1 MVTLCPPLQQCCFPS
16 PWMAQ
21 ILRAPIVVAMAR
33 PPCHATHVAHHLS
46 TPVTWPSHTMRR
58 SCLSHRNRNG
68 VTAACRTN
76 PQSIAPAARSPR
88 SYHHIACM
96 LRLHVDPTACG
107 VLGKRRFL
115 HLASAARCKHPSP
128 RAVPDCRPRG
138 VPPQAPACAPPC
150 LGVRGPS
157 PQTSISFP
165 FRPRCLAFLHLP
177 RTATIAEVRPCAIA
191 PRASVVAR
199 LAKSP
204 AQQRATKHCR
214 TCRTSFQRRKCLAPV
229 EPCGI
234 FHAALI
240 YPDGRGV
247 DIHPAF

>member
-33 PPCHATHVAHHLS
+33 PPHHATHVAHHLS

-115 HLASAARCKHPSP
+115 HLASAARCKHLSP
-128 RAVPDCRPRG
+128 RAVPDCRPRGVAVPDCRPRG

-150 LGVRGPS
+150 LEVRGLS
-157 PQTSISFP
+157 PPTSISP
-165 FRPRCLAFLHLP
+165 SMPCLPTPH
-177 RTATIAEVRPCAIA
+177 
-191 PRASVVAR
+191 
-199 LAKSP
+199 
-204 AQQRATKHCR
+204 
-214 TCRTSFQRRKCLAPV
+214 
-229 EPCGI
+229 G
-234 FHAALI
+234 
-240 YPDGRGV
+240 YDRGGKTLYLCS
-247 DIHPAF
+247 